1 MTVMTNAQQ
10 PVIINPGSGLMS
22 KASQPSSRT
31 INWDVHLTTLA
42 ESFSQDMMNFV
53 GARVFPMVPVEKE
66 SDRYWVY
73 PIGTFARHH
82 MEDREEMGV
91 APRANFTLSD
101 NTYQCQFKSLAHEVS
116 DRRRANSRAP
126 LMEDEA
132 VTKFLVENALIDIEK
147 GFASTYFKAGVWDF
161 QATGA
166 GAANNTADWKRAS
179 GRQIVQW
186 SDYANSN
193 PLQDVTQLL
202 TAVGEATGRRP
213 NIGTFGRPVYDWLK
227 HHPDFV
233 GRIDD
238 GQTNGV
244 AMVTLQ
250 NMAALLELEEIF
262 VMDAIENTQPESYN
276 TDGSPKDANNK
287 FIGGKHAL
295 FSYRASAQPNFQDGS
310 AGYTFVFRNSDY
322 IPNAF
327 GMFNEQGMGIS
338 RYYDRR
344 RRCEAFEIDLAY
356 DQKLSGPSLGCFLD
370 GIVI

>member
-1 MTVMTNAQQ
+1 MT
-10 PVIINPGSGLMS
+10 VIINPGRGLMN

-53 GARVFPMVPVEKE
+53 GSRVFPMVPVEKE

-73 PIGTFARHH
+73 PIGTFSRHH
-82 MEDREEMGV
+82 MEDREEMGI

-101 NTYQCQFKSLAHEVS
+101 NTFQCRFKSLAHEVS

-132 VTKFLVENALIDIEK
+132 VTKFLVENALIDIEL
-147 GFASTYFKAGVWDF
+147 GFADTYFKAGVWDY
-161 QATGA
+161 QATGSTT
-166 GAANNTADWKRAS
+166 AANLTNWKRAT
-179 GRQIVQW
+179 GRTIVQW
-186 SDYANSN
+186 DDYENST
-193 PLQDVTQLL
+193 PLRDVTQLL

-213 NIGTFGRPVYDWLK
+213 NVATFGRPVFDALK
-227 HHPDFV
+227 HHPEFV

-244 AMVTLQ
+244 AMVTRA
-250 NMAALLELEEIF
+250 NMAALLEVDEVL
-262 VMDAIENTQPESYN
+262 VMDSVQNSVAEGFK
-276 TDGSPKDANNK
+276 TDGSPKDAVNQ

-295 FSYRASAQPNFQDGS
+295 FSYRASASPSFQDGS
-310 AGYTFVFRNSDY
+310 AGYTFVFRNADF

-327 GMFNEQGMGIS
+327 GMFNDQGMGIS
-338 RYYDRR
+338 RYYDRK

-356 DQKLSGPSLGCFLD
+356 DQKLSGPSLGCFLS
-370 GIVI
+370 GIVT